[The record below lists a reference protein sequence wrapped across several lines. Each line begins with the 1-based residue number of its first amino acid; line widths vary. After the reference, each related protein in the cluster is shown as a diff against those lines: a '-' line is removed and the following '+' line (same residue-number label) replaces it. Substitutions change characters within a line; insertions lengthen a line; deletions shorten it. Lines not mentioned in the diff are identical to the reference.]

1 MIFRCYTEDMEG
13 RNVVLNEWRGG
24 GMEGKNY
31 IPKRRFRKF
40 HTIFYAP
47 TQLKLTSSCTF
58 YYYYRFEL
66 KVDALN
72 LYSK

>member
-1 MIFRCYTEDMEG
+1 MNGKEEASERARCDVE
-13 RNVVLNEWRGG
+13 G
-24 GMEGKNY
+24 GMEGQNY
-31 IPKRRFRKF
+31 IPERRFRKF

-47 TQLKLTSSCTF
+47 TQLQLTSSCTF
-58 YYYYRFEL
+58 YYYYLSEL